1 LGLFVDSNLNLLFY
15 CFLCV
20 LGQFFLLYVT
30 LNMNN
35 KLGEVIMG
43 VVVATWTRPFLHELL
58 EEIPKDV
65 ESLIDVGCGRGIV
78 GAMTRIYRTP
88 KRLVGVDI
96 FQDYIDFCKKYS
108 IYDELHRLDLRKAPL
123 PFSDREFT
131 VATCIETIEHLPK
144 QQGEKL
150 LDELHRIADV
160 VIVSTPSAFF
170 RQPKSHVKNNPFQ
183 AHVSKW
189 TVEDFKKRGYDVK
202 GAGALAAHKLAI
214 PTRKLSCRF
223 PQLHQFLLAKT
234 KHRE

>member
-1 LGLFVDSNLNLLFY
+1 
-15 CFLCV
+15 
-20 LGQFFLLYVT
+20 
-30 LNMNN
+30 
-35 KLGEVIMG
+35 MG
-43 VVVATWTRPFLHELL
+43 SEVATWTRPFLHELL

-96 FQDYIDFCKKYS
+96 FRDYIDFCRKYS
-108 IYDELHRLDLRKAPL
+108 IYDELHCLDLRKMPL
-123 PFSDREFT
+123 PFKDREFS

-144 QQGEKL
+144 EHGERL

-160 VIVSTPSAFF
+160 VIVSTPSVFF
-170 RQPKSHVKNNPFQ
+170 RQPENHVGCNPFQ

-202 GAGALAAHKLAI
+202 GVGELAVHTLAV
-214 PTRKLSCRF
+214 PTRKLTCRF
-223 PQLHQFLLAKT
+223 PRLHQFLLAKS
-234 KHRE
+234 KRS

>member
-1 LGLFVDSNLNLLFY
+1 
-15 CFLCV
+15 
-20 LGQFFLLYVT
+20 
-30 LNMNN
+30 
-35 KLGEVIMG
+35 MG
-43 VVVATWTRPFLHELL
+43 SEVATWTRPFLHELL

-96 FQDYIDFCKKYS
+96 FRDYIDFCRKYS
-108 IYDELHRLDLRKAPL
+108 IYDELHCLDLRKMPL
-123 PFSDREFT
+123 PFKDCEFS

-144 QQGEKL
+144 EHGERL

-160 VIVSTPSAFF
+160 VIVSTPSVFF
-170 RQPKSHVKNNPFQ
+170 RQPENHVGCNPFQ

-202 GAGALAAHKLAI
+202 GVGELAVHTLAV
-214 PTRKLSCRF
+214 PTRKLTCRF
-223 PQLHQFLLAKT
+223 PRLHQFLLAKS
-234 KHRE
+234 KRS